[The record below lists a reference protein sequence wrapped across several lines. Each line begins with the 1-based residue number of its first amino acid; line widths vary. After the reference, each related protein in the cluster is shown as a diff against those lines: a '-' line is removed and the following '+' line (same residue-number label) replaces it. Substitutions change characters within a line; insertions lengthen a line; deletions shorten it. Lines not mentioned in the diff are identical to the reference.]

1 MKCNV
6 MVLDARKKVIFSEFI
21 EFFTRP
27 YIGEEFY
34 LIEVPYKI
42 VRILHSGDGLCL
54 IAEKMGVV
62 KG

>member
-6 MVLDARKKVIFSEFI
+6 MVLDARKKVIVNEFI

-27 YIGEEFY
+27 NIGEEFY
-34 LIEVPYKI
+34 LNEVPYKI
-42 VRILHSGDGLCL
+42 VRTLHSSDGLCL